1 MNRRIAW
8 TLLLACGLGWAA
20 GLPAAAAEAPAA
32 PVLLAPV
39 TVTAEKFPVEERESP
54 RFVTVVTAEELR
66 RTGADNVV
74 EALRR
79 IGGLGYKAF
88 SPIGVTH
95 GGMNSEVVVRGIYG
109 GELVLVNGVPVQNA
123 ASRSYDLDT
132 IPLDQVERVEILKG
146 AASTLYGSDA
156 MTGVINIIT
165 KTTTRKPR
173 ARVSAEL
180 GDYAYQSHGASF
192 SNRLL
197 AAGVQYRHMGRL
209 KAISRSFTK
218 GYRYDQGTTN
228 RYSGNLTL
236 TPLEGLI
243 VDLLGSYDTTAFKK
257 IEDSGELSKG
267 TDQEYYRFAGD
278 VRWERESLR
287 AKGFFNWGYLV
298 RDEYTKPE
306 KPTDKDKHANSG
318 VTADYR
324 FAAGPAEITVGGEA
338 VHRWVNYLNKYGAH
352 QRNDYALFLQ
362 AKATLAD
369 RLTLVLGAR
378 EQWICSDAAG
388 DDYAELLPSAG
399 VTLRVTRALNLFAN
413 AGKAFRAPTFNN
425 LYYESS
431 FLVGNPGLDPEEG
444 WTYEAGIKLDTDRAS
459 LRLAAFRMDYT
470 DKIEIDRSQGY
481 PLTYFNAG
489 AFESTGIEW
498 NLLLA
503 PFAGRGDPLGRLS
516 LAWAGCWANPV
527 AEDTND
533 NPYQSGPKHQSSV
546 TLSYDGDRCRADV
559 STVLQTSRERD
570 LDDVATVNAGVE
582 VRLYKGYLTVAVD
595 NLFDQEV
602 EVSGDKTSDTT
613 NRYVYYGLPRLVRV
627 GYEVVF

>member
-1 MNRRIAW
+1 MNRCIAL
-8 TLLLACGLGWAA
+8 TLCVACGLLGT
-20 GLPAAAAEAPAA
+20 GGPSAAAETRTSPA
-32 PVLLAPV
+32 LLEPV
-39 TVTAEKFPVEERESP
+39 TVTAEKFPVEERDSP

-123 ASRSYDLDT
+123 ASRSYDIDT

-165 KTTTRKPR
+165 KTTTRETR
-173 ARVSAEL
+173 ARASVEF
-180 GDYAYQSHGASF
+180 GDYAYQSHGVSF
-192 SNRLL
+192 SNPLV
-197 AAGVQYRHMGRL
+197 AAGVQYRHMGQL
-209 KAISRSFTK
+209 KRISQSFTR
-218 GYRYDQGTTN
+218 GYRYDQDTTN

-236 TPLEGLI
+236 TPLDGLS
-243 VDLLGSYDTTAFKK
+243 VDLLGSYDTTEFKK
-257 IEDSGELSKG
+257 IKDDGTLSKG
-267 TDQEYYRFAGD
+267 TDQEYYRFTGD
-278 VRWERESLR
+278 LRWEREALR
-287 AKGFFNWGYLV
+287 AKAFFNWGYLL

-306 KPTDKDKHANSG
+306 KPTDKDKHSNTG
-318 VTADYR
+318 VEADYR

-369 RLTLVLGAR
+369 RLILVLGAR
-378 EQWICSDAAG
+378 EQWIYSDAAG
-388 DDYAELLPSAG
+388 DDYAEFLPSAG
-399 VTLRVTRALNLFAN
+399 VTLRLTRALNLFAN

-425 LYYESS
+425 LYYDSS
-431 FLVGNPGLDPEEG
+431 FLVGNPELDPEEG
-444 WTYEAGIKLDTDRAS
+444 WTYEVGIKLDTERAA

-489 AFESTGIEW
+489 TFESTGIEW

-503 PFAGRGDPLGRLS
+503 PFAGRGDLLGRFS
-516 LAWAGCWANPV
+516 LAWAGYWANPV

-559 STVLQTSRERD
+559 STVLQTSRERS
-570 LDDVATVNAGVE
+570 LDDVTTVNASAK
-582 VRLYKGYLTVAVD
+582 VRLYKGYLTMAVD

-602 EVSGDKTSDTT
+602 EVSGDKTSETT
-613 NRYVYYGLPRLVRV
+613 NRYVYYGLPRLFRV

>member
-1 MNRRIAW
+1 MNRRIAL
-8 TLLLACGLGWAA
+8 TLSVICGLLGTA
-20 GLPAAAAEAPAA
+20 GPSAGETGPSPA
-32 PVLLAPV
+32 LLEPV
-39 TVTAEKFPVEERESP
+39 TVTAERFPVEERDSP

-66 RTGADNVV
+66 RTGADNVA

-79 IGGLGYKAF
+79 VGGLGYKAF

-109 GELVLVNGVPVQNA
+109 GELVLVNGVPIQNP
-123 ASRSYDLDT
+123 ASRSYDIDT

-165 KTTTRKPR
+165 RPTTRQTR
-173 ARVSAEL
+173 ARASVEF

-192 SNRLL
+192 TNRLV

-209 KAISRSFTK
+209 KAISRSFSK
-218 GYRYDQGTTN
+218 GYRYDQDTTN

-236 TPLEGLI
+236 TPFDGLT
-243 VDLLGSYDTTAFKK
+243 VDLLGSYDTTGFKK
-257 IEDSGELSKG
+257 IKDDGTLSKG
-267 TDQEYYRFAGD
+267 TDQEYYRFTGD
-278 VRWERESLR
+278 LRWEREALR
-287 AKGFFNWGYLV
+287 AKAFHNWGYLL
-298 RDEYTKPE
+298 RDEYTKAS

-324 FAAGPAEITVGGEA
+324 FAAGPVEVTVGGEA

-362 AKATLAD
+362 AKATLAE
-369 RLTLVLGAR
+369 RLILVLGAR
-378 EQWICSDAAG
+378 EQWIYFDGAG
-388 DDYAELLPSAG
+388 DDYAELVPSAG
-399 VTLRVTRALNLFAN
+399 ATLRLTRALNLFAN

-431 FLVGNPGLDPEEG
+431 FLVGNPELDPEEG
-444 WTYEAGIKLDTDRAS
+444 WTYEVGLKLDTERAA

-489 AFESTGIEW
+489 TFESTGIEW

-503 PFAGRGDPLGRLS
+503 PFAGRGDLLGRFS
-516 LAWAGCWANPV
+516 LAWAGYWANPV

-559 STVLQTSRERD
+559 STVLQTGRERN
-570 LDDVATVNAGVE
+570 LDDVTTVNAGVK
-582 VRLYKGYLTVAVD
+582 VRLYKGSLTLAVD
-595 NLFDQEV
+595 NLLDQEV
-602 EVSGDKTSDTT
+602 EVSGDKTATAA
-613 NRYVYYGLPRLVRV
+613 NRYLYYGLPRLFRV
-627 GYEVVF
+627 GYEVAF